1 MGFQLVIAEGKE
13 AGREFVFDQMSVV
26 IGRISECDVILYD
39 PGVSRKH
46 ARIFSEGDLYFVE
59 DMGSSNGTK
68 VNGSIIKKKQLA
80 DGDAVSLGPV
90 VFNFSATYLEEPEP
104 PVEAKTA
111 EVHTRIVSQDD
122 VKRQRNRG
130 VALAPKDA
138 APEKL
143 KELARSSTM
152 AMQAVSRPRTSGS
165 SPALA
170 RSSGPKAAP
179 APLDRPRSAPLSAAE
194 RARIK
199 RESSGLVAR
208 VRIFWVEAS
217 ARTRKVV
224 FAALGACGL
233 GVLGLFYY
241 LIIVPPDNR
250 PKLPPE
256 PNVLARKPIE
266 ESFGLGDDV
275 SYERP
280 DMKIFSFEFNAPVNA
295 VVILHF
301 QAKDISQGEVMVSA
315 NGADV
320 GLVPPD
326 NLAVN
331 ERSNELIIPS
341 ISLKKAEKN
350 QVTFDNVRNPPK
362 SDPWRIWNVWIEVNL
377 LPELP
382 PAELVRSAAT
392 HYQRGTQNFERRDVG
407 AGNRYA
413 AWKDFRTAWLMLES
427 HPEPKPELYLIARDK
442 VKEAQAELDRTCAKL
457 LLEAEG
463 AYNQNQFEAARLTL
477 EHVKVYF
484 PANDQPCPWR
494 AEQKRVNYG
503 L

>member
-46 ARIFSEGDLYFVE
+46 ARIFAEGEIYFVE

-68 VNGSIIKKKQLA
+68 VNGTIIKKKQLT
-80 DGDAVSLGPV
+80 DGDALSLGPV

-104 PVEAKTA
+104 PKTA
-111 EVHTRIVSQDD
+111 DVHTRIVSQDD

-130 VALAPKDA
+130 SALAPKDA
-138 APEKL
+138 APEQL
-143 KELARSSTM
+143 KELARTSTKT
-152 AMQAVSRPRTSGS
+152 MQAVSRPRVTGS
-165 SPALA
+165 NPAA
-170 RSSGPKAAP
+170 IRASGPRPAVGAA
-179 APLDRPRSAPLSAAE
+179 AIDRPRSAAPLSAAE
-194 RARIK
+194 KARIK
-199 RESSGLVAR
+199 RESSGLSAR
-208 VRIFWVEAS
+208 ARIFWAEAN
-217 ARTRKVV
+217 ATTRKLVY
-224 FAALGACGL
+224 GAGGL
-233 GVLGLFYY
+233 AGLLFLGLFYY
-241 LIIVPPDNR
+241 LLIVPNDNR

-256 PNVLARKPIE
+256 PTTLTRKPIE
-266 ESFGLGDDV
+266 ESFGLGEGV
-275 SYERP
+275 SYERS
-280 DMKIFSFEFNAPVNA
+280 DMKIFDFEFNAPVNA

-301 QAKDISQGEVMVSA
+301 QAKDISQNEVMVSV

-320 GLVPPD
+320 GFVPPD
-326 NLAVN
+326 TLAVN
-331 ERSNELIIPS
+331 ERSNEIIIPPV
-341 ISLKKAEKN
+341 SLKKGEKN
-350 QVTFDNVRNPPK
+350 KVTFDNVNNPPK
-362 SDPWRIWNVWIEVNL
+362 SDPWRIWNTWIEVNL

-382 PAELVRSAAT
+382 PDELVRSAKMT
-392 HYQRGTQNFERRDVG
+392 YQRASQNFERRDVG
-407 AGNRYA
+407 AGNRYM

-427 HPEPKPELYLIARDK
+427 HPEPRPELYLIAREK

-477 EHVKVYF
+477 EHVKEYF
-484 PANDQPCPWR
+484 PANDQPCPFR